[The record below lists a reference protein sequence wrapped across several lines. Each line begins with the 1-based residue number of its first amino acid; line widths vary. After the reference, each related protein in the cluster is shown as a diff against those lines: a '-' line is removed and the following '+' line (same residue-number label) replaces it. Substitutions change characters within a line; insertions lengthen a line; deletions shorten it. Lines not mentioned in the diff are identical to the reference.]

1 MISSIQQHRNRN
13 LDLLRIL
20 SMFMIVLLHSQT
32 FGIFHYG
39 LPSGIQLFTVY
50 LFRNLAIVASNCYVL
65 ISGYFLIKK
74 GFKRKKIAYFAFEVS
89 FYSAFIYLMIVLF
102 TPLTFSIQD
111 FFHWIFVLFWG
122 NYWFA
127 TLYLVLYLLSPFLN
141 LFLNQ
146 LTQKQF
152 QQVLIGSI
160 AIFSFWATFSHL
172 PILGMNEGYS
182 ISNFLLLYTLGA
194 YFQLYQLP
202 FKWKSGWYLFHY
214 FNIAV
219 GLTVYFFLIDYKDWM
234 IDYHSPFVLLAS
246 VLLFLFFKETHFKKT
261 WGNKIVPFIFGIY
274 LIHEHPLIRTLL
286 WEEWIPIHQIIQQP
300 LMNFILLG
308 LSTLIFIVCLLLSL
322 PLHKLSKRIFEILL
336 TKLN

>member
-1 MISSIQQHRNRN
+1 MTPSTQPHRNRN

-39 LPSGIQLFTVY
+39 LPSGVHLFILY
-50 LFRNLAIVASNCYVL
+50 LLRNLAIVASNCYVL

-74 GFKRKKIAYFAFEVS
+74 GFNRKKIAYFAFEVS
-89 FYSAFIYLMIVLF
+89 LYSVLIYLCIVIF
-102 TPLTFSIQD
+102 TPLTFSVLD
-111 FFHWIFVLFWG
+111 FLHWAFVLFWG

-160 AIFSFWATFSHL
+160 AIFSIWASFSHL

-182 ISNFLLLYTLGA
+182 ILTFILFYFIGA

-214 FNIAV
+214 FNIAL
-219 GLTVYFFLIDYKDWM
+219 GLTLYFFLIDYQDWM
-234 IDYHSPFVLLAS
+234 INYHSPFVLIAT
-246 VLLFLFFKETHFKKT
+246 VLLFLFFKETHFKRP
-261 WGNKIVPFIFGIY
+261 WGSNLIPFIFGIY

-286 WEEWIPIHQIIQQP
+286 WEKWIPVHQISQHP
-300 LMNFILLG
+300 LMNLILFG
-308 LSTLIFIVCLLLSL
+308 ISALIFIICLLISMLI
-322 PLHKLSKRIFEILL
+322 HKLSKIIFETL
-336 TKLN
+336 TTK